1 MLTASLAFALARR
14 RGSVLIASIQE
25 HESGDTQPDTH
36 ARAFFDRMV
45 DAAIYASASHASE
58 VREKRPKLSVARSY
72 VLRYGHF
79 AGASVPDVSQS
90 FIRSPGTDRGPDVVA
105 LAGPLGDNEVG
116 VIETLKQVCEYLEL
130 QIVLAT
136 DDISESVARR
146 VDQPHRSAPLDEFSQ
161 RRIMSSANFVLVPW
175 TGGANVQAVLLSLS
189 VGTPVLARASA
200 ELAALQR
207 RVGRAWLRLYDDDLT
222 SLGVIQSLSARRE
235 STSPDLEMFSATG
248 AADLIRSIY
257 EGAISSPALADDP
270 LAASKESSLT

>member
-1 MLTASLAFALARR
+1 
-14 RGSVLIASIQE
+14 
-25 HESGDTQPDTH
+25 
-36 ARAFFDRMV
+36 
-45 DAAIYASASHASE
+45 
-58 VREKRPKLSVARSY
+58 
-72 VLRYGHF
+72 
-79 AGASVPDVSQS
+79 
-90 FIRSPGTDRGPDVVA
+90 
-105 LAGPLGDNEVG
+105 
-116 VIETLKQVCEYLEL
+116 
-130 QIVLAT
+130 
-136 DDISESVARR
+136 
-146 VDQPHRSAPLDEFSQ
+146 
-161 RRIMSSANFVLVPW
+161 MSSANFVLVPW